1 MPDLQSQI
9 GLLYRVIS
17 QTGPASDSGCIR
29 NSHLRELERRRMLGS
44 SFPRR
49 GALMNPG
56 RWICTFYC
64 LWFSL
69 PLSIWLSSGWFGL
82 LFYWQALSGAACL
95 LGKLTGKQELALP
108 AMEAREGDASC

>member
-1 MPDLQSQI
+1 
-9 GLLYRVIS
+9 
-17 QTGPASDSGCIR
+17 
-29 NSHLRELERRRMLGS
+29 MLGS